1 MALGNLTAR
10 DLESAVEKFKK
21 ENGPKARRVPKLT
34 RIEAKVSDETRV
46 WIYNVGPW
54 EHFNDLGS
62 TGRWWI
68 PACPTDKEWVTMPRE
83 LPGIFTETVP
93 IDEKSFELRRENGTQ
108 LGEGVLSDE
117 DNVTAS
123 EGGRYMAEQI
133 VGVGP
138 MVNPQ
143 NSLIKFGVFIGR
155 KVGWGDRDKTKPP
168 APHYEEL
175 DAAKDKLKKH
185 YQFLVQEAVAA
196 FERGPGMA
204 EATIR
209 PQHITAA
216 KALKLENQ
224 PWMARVITGTRK
236 SCPMCGT
243 IVDETVVMCPN
254 HTSAPY
260 IFDMPKYMEIMGN
273 MQAAQAQFQKPFNA
287 K

>member
-1 MALGNLTAR
+1 MALGPLTSR
-10 DLESAVEKFKK
+10 DLEAAVIAHKTK
-21 ENGPKARRVPKLT
+21 ERTRRVPKLT
-34 RIEAKVSDETRV
+34 RIEAKVSDESRV

-68 PACPTDKEWVTMPRE
+68 PACPVGQDYVTMPRE
-83 LPGIFTETVP
+83 LPGIYTEAVP

-133 VGVGP
+133 IGIGP

-143 NSLIKFGVFIGR
+143 NSLLKFGVFIGEQ
-155 KVGWGDRDKTKPP
+155 VGWGDKAKTKPP
-168 APHYEEL
+168 VPKDGELHASLTKLEAHY
-175 DAAKDKLKKH
+175 K
-185 YQFLVQEAVAA
+185 FLVQEAVSAY
-196 FERGPGMA
+196 ERGPSMA

-260 IFDMPKYMEIMGN
+260 IFDMPKYMEIMGA
-273 MQAAQAQFQKPFNA
+273 MQAAQAQHAKPFNA
-287 K
+287 QK